1 MFTRPKKYSNSTR
14 FYNTFRN
21 RTMSVLGNTVAQF
34 AENNLAGQVGNGEC
48 WTLGERAL
56 QSAGARTSTEIMG
69 RIGPND
75 NYVWGDAVT
84 MTGLEVG
91 DIIQFRNYTY
101 RFNRPDG
108 SWNEERRPHHT
119 SIVAAVVSSGVV
131 DVFECNVG
139 GSRNVQ
145 RNRLYLQTGAVT
157 GGSVTI
163 SGQMWYYRPQ
173 PRQTT

>member
-1 MFTRPKKYSNSTR
+1 
-14 FYNTFRN
+14 
-21 RTMSVLGNTVAQF
+21 
-34 AENNLAGQVGNGEC
+34 
-48 WTLGERAL
+48 
-56 QSAGARTSTEIMG
+56 MG
-69 RIGPND
+69 RVGPND

-84 MTGLEVG
+84 MTSLEVG

-108 SWNEERRPHHT
+108 SWNEETRPHHT
-119 SIVAAVVSSGVV
+119 SIVAAVISPGVV

-157 GGSVTI
+157 GGSVTV